1 MLESSSELTSDN
13 MRYDKNDWF
22 SKMVQNLKSERFY
35 DTNVILSKSMSF
47 SELKVCLFALKLC
60 PKL

>member
-35 DTNVILSKSMSF
+35 DTNPTRF
-47 SELKVCLFALKLC
+47 
-60 PKL
+60 